1 MQNDDIGMKIWRVV
15 YPPLI
20 YIIVNIIVQAVMIV
34 IITANYN
41 PGAVITDGQ
50 TVVNNLTES
59 VNKYSNLVGLIS
71 ALITIPIIY
80 RFSKME
86 FLKDMRKKMT
96 KSYLYL
102 IPFAFLANTG
112 LSRMISLLPSID
124 IFGNYTKVEQNLF
137 SGSIAIQALS
147 LIVIIPL
154 MEEMIFRGLVYK
166 RIKEYTG
173 SIYTGAIVSSLMFGL
188 YHFNLAQ
195 GIYGF
200 LLGLIFIFVY
210 EKYKNILAP
219 IVMHMLCNLFAVIL
233 SYSGISAFFSESI
246 FAYIILMVLE
256 LAGIF
261 GFIILI
267 NRRKI

>member
-1 MQNDDIGMKIWRVV
+1 MQNNDIGMKIWRVV

-20 YIIVNIIVQAVMIV
+20 YIIVNIFVQAIMIV
-34 IITANYN
+34 IITSNYD
-41 PGAVITDGQ
+41 PGGVIMDGQ
-50 TVVNNLTES
+50 TIVNNLNES
-59 VNKYSNLVGLIS
+59 VNKYNNLVGLIS

-80 RFSKME
+80 RFSKLE
-86 FLKDMRKKMT
+86 FLRDISKKLT

-137 SGSIAIQALS
+137 SGSIAIQILS
-147 LIVIIPL
+147 LVVIIPL
-154 MEEMIFRGLVYK
+154 MEEMIFRGLVYN

-173 SIYTGAIVSSLMFGL
+173 SIYTGAILSSVMFGM

-200 LLGLIFIFVY
+200 LIGLIFIFVY
-210 EKYKNILAP
+210 EKYNNILAP
-219 IVMHMLCNLFAVIL
+219 IFLHMLCNLFALFL
-233 SYSGISAFFSESI
+233 SYSGISSFFSESI
-246 FAYIILMVLE
+246 LAYIILMVLE